1 MAIDFSQLKGQG
13 LARSLYVVH
22 HHFLKDL

>member
-13 LARSLYVVH
+13 LAKKSFANH
-22 HHFLKDL
+22 HFFLKDF

>member
-13 LARSLYVVH
+13 LA
-22 HHFLKDL
+22 KDLFIAHHLFKMDL